1 MRHRPWARTGVLVA
15 ALCCVGGPAA
25 AGSIGDLMAA
35 LSRVRVIHSGFGEEK
50 RLAGLDSPLFVS
62 GTLRYVAPAYLEK
75 RIEHPIQE
83 TVQVDG
89 DRLRYTRVADG
100 IDRIVGLDDAPELRG
115 LVEAVRGTLAG
126 DLPALERHYHVTYT
140 DAATGWRLTLTPR
153 DPRVAALVGRMRID
167 GRGAALRVVETV
179 EANGD
184 VSTMTLDPD
193 MEILPRP

>member
-1 MRHRPWARTGVLVA
+1 
-15 ALCCVGGPAA
+15 
-25 AGSIGDLMAA
+25 MAT
-35 LSRVRVIHSGFGEEK
+35 LSRVRVIHSGFTEEK
-50 RLAGLDSPLFVS
+50 RLAGLDSPLFVT

-89 DRLRYTRVADG
+89 GRLRYSRSADG
-100 IDRIVGLDDAPELRG
+100 VDRILGLDDAPELRG

-126 DLPALERHYHVTYT
+126 DLPALQRHYHVAY
-140 DAATGWRLTLTPR
+140 AAVAPGWRLTLTPR
-153 DPRVAALVGRMRID
+153 DAAVAALVGRMRID
-167 GRGAALRVVETV
+167 GQGAELRMVETV

-184 VSTMTLDPD
+184 VSTMTLGPD